1 METLVDGDAVER
13 AQHVARSAHSVEGR
27 FAHRRQTERLFAE
40 IGIHLVV
47 VVLVLA
53 LDRLLEVVGG
63 NAQPLRQLLDG
74 VGLHDVA
81 LLEQPVV
88 EPLHRFERHVRGRP
102 VLEGIHT
109 CAAVDVELLQIRLVI
124 RIPDVHHCVVRLR
137 ERRVQDVVV
146 RTGLVGEALAVEVH
160 LEPRIRTHPE
170 QRARGLRAAELVGL
184 HGNAVEH
191 HGRMH
196 LVHVRARP
204 QARLDAVARGAVDG
218 DGQRVFVERLGLQRL
233 QHVLVAR
240 VAARAHHDAL
250 AGVDLD
256 VALGALRDGPGHLAV
271 FVQQLHER
279 RGEAE
284 VHAHAFSVVT
294 QDDLAVHH
302 VLEAGELGIGRP
314 AGNVAGCPVL
324 ADRRFGIVRS
334 LEEQLEASLLQTILI
349 PVDGLAGV
357 LRPQVVQARVAVSV
371 RVTHEIV
378 AYLVLVD
385 LAARLPLQAAVDR
398 AEVVAHAATDGA
410 LLKAD
415 DLRALLGSR
424 ACGEQARGARSAHE
438 HLGVHRF
445 DDLVLGNL
453 GLLTQPVVRRRSGL
467 VLLRRRSLRRA
478 PRQPCAR
485 KRSGCGTQSQKC
497 AAAQPLALFRH
508 NAPLPFERAL
518 PDSSDSS
525 KTLESLWFPAPKRP
539 SASTA
544 SPSTLRAARSKIV
557 MPPE

>member
-1 METLVDGDAVER
+1 
-13 AQHVARSAHSVEGR
+13 
-27 FAHRRQTERLFAE
+27 
-40 IGIHLVV
+40 
-47 VVLVLA
+47 
-53 LDRLLEVVGG
+53 
-63 NAQPLRQLLDG
+63 
-74 VGLHDVA
+74 
-81 LLEQPVV
+81 
-88 EPLHRFERHVRGRP
+88 
-102 VLEGIHT
+102 
-109 CAAVDVELLQIRLVI
+109 
-124 RIPDVHHCVVRLR
+124 
-137 ERRVQDVVV
+137 
-146 RTGLVGEALAVEVH
+146 
-160 LEPRIRTHPE
+160 
-170 QRARGLRAAELVGL
+170 
-184 HGNAVEH
+184 
-191 HGRMH
+191 MH

-256 VALGALRDGPGHLAV
+256 VALGALRDSPGHLAV

-334 LEEQLEASLLQTILI
+334 LEEQLEASLLQTIL
-349 PVDGLAGV
+349 
-357 LRPQVVQARVAVSV
+357 RPQVVQARVAVSV

-398 AEVVAHAATDGA
+398 AEVVAHAAADGT

-438 HLGVHRF
+438 HLGVHRL

-467 VLLRRRSLRRA
+467 VLLRRRSLRRT

-485 KRSGCGTQSQKC
+485 KRGGCSTQSQKC

-508 NAPLPFERAL
+508 NAPLSFR
-518 PDSSDSS
+518 
-525 KTLESLWFPAPKRP
+525 TC
-539 SASTA
+539 ASRFFRFLQDT
-544 SPSTLRAARSKIV
+544 
-557 MPPE
+557 